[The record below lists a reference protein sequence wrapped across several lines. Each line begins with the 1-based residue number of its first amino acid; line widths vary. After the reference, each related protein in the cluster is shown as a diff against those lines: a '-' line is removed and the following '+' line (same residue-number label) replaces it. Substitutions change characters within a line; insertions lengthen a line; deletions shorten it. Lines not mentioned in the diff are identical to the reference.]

1 MITVKLFGI
10 MRIESGIKE
19 LTLDVP
25 NVKELYKA
33 ICAQTDRIT
42 EKELKKAIDKQIQM
56 EGIEVAIKE
65 KSVEEERSFEDL
77 KADVIKLY
85 SHFVEIEHAELPN
98 INMVVSNQMQGVRLS
113 VAPESYYEKL
123 MVIEAYLLGIE

>member
-19 LTLDVP
+19 LTLDVS

-42 EKELKKAIDKQIQM
+42 EKELTGCMVLINGVQGNK
-56 EGIEVAIKE
+56 
-65 KSVEEERSFEDL
+65 RSKLQDG
-77 KADVIKLY
+77 DVITLM
-85 SHFVEIEHAELPN
+85 SP
-98 INMVVSNQMQGVRLS
+98 
-113 VAPESYYEKL
+113 VA
-123 MVIEAYLLGIE
+123 GG